1 MLVNQTKSKNMFKY
15 RLFTLMTLMVAFS
28 LTSCNAQLKDLLK
41 KVTQTPL
48 TKEEVGAG
56 LKEALTIGIE
66 KGSSTLAALDGYYKS
81 PYKILLPED
90 AQKIVEKLRVVP
102 GFSDYE
108 TQLVEKLNRAAED
121 AAKKA
126 FPIFANAITN
136 MTIGDAFN
144 ILKGTDNAATMY
156 LKDQT
161 HQSLYAAFQPV
172 ITESLNKVNAIE
184 YWATGVNAYNKIP
197 LVKKMNPKLDDYVN
211 QKALEGLFKMVEKEE
226 KRIRTDVSARTTDL
240 LKKVFGQ
247 K

>member
-1 MLVNQTKSKNMFKY
+1 MIRF
-15 RLFTLMTLMVAFS
+15 RLLLFMTMSLFIG
-28 LTSCNAQLKDLLK
+28 LTSCDAQLKDLLK
-41 KVTQTPL
+41 KVTKTPL

-66 KGSSTLAALDGYYKS
+66 KGSSTLSALDGYYKS
-81 PYKILLPED
+81 PYKIFLPED
-90 AQKIVEKLRVVP
+90 AQRIVEKLRVVP
-102 GFSDYE
+102 GFNDYE
-108 TQLVEKLNRAAED
+108 AQLVEKLNRAAED

-126 FPIFANAITN
+126 FPIFANAITS

-144 ILKGTDNAATMY
+144 ILKGAENAATVY

-161 HQSLYAAFQPV
+161 YQSLYAAFQPV

-184 YWATGVNAYNKIP
+184 YWETGVNAYNKIP

-226 KRIRTDVSARTTDL
+226 KRIRTDVSARTSDL

-247 K
+247 AT

>member
-1 MLVNQTKSKNMFKY
+1 MLTY
-15 RLFTLMTLMVAFS
+15 RILLLALLSISVS

-41 KVTQTPL
+41 KVTQVPL
-48 TKEEVGAG
+48 SKEEVGAG

-66 KGSSTLAALDGYYKS
+66 KGSSTLSALDGYYKS

-90 AQKIVEKLRVVP
+90 AQKVVEKLRIVP
-102 GFSDYE
+102 GFNDYE
-108 TQLVEKLNRAAED
+108 AQLVEKLNRAAED

-126 FPIFANAITN
+126 FPIFADAITS

-144 ILKGTDNAATMY
+144 ILKGADNAATVY

-161 HQSLYAAFQPV
+161 HQALYAAFQPV

-184 YWATGVNAYNKIP
+184 YWETGVTAYNKIP

-226 KRIRTDVSARTTDL
+226 KRIRTDVSARTSDL

-247 K
+247 QS

>member
-1 MLVNQTKSKNMFKY
+1 MFKY
-15 RLFTLMTLMVAFS
+15 RVLALLTLMFTFS
-28 LTSCNAQLKDLLK
+28 LTSCNAQLKDLIK
-41 KVTQTPL
+41 KVTKTPL

-66 KGSSTLAALDGYYKS
+66 KGSSTLSALDGYYKS

-126 FPIFANAITN
+126 FPIFAKAITN

-144 ILKGTDNAATMY
+144 ILKGAENAATVY

-161 HQSLYAAFQPV
+161 HQSLYDAFQPV

-197 LVKKMNPKLDDYVN
+197 LVKKMNPQLDDYVN

-247 K
+247 S